1 MKLVMIFKKIVVY
14 TIKGTSPS
22 WVQPKKA
29 RSPIM
34 QSIALRMKFVTC
46 TKSTIETL
54 EQGVKYVQS

>member
-14 TIKGTSPS
+14 KGTCTS

-46 TKSTIETL
+46 SKLTIETL
-54 EQGVKYVQS
+54 EQGVKYVPS